1 MVDDEGPPMRSF
13 DLDRLRAVARD
24 RRDEFCRALPFPH
37 VVIDD
42 FLDPDVAARLV
53 DEIATTEGEWIFYH
67 HVNERKRGFND
78 VARMGPTARQVV
90 AELNDA
96 AMLAVLAT
104 LTGIPDLRA
113 DPILEGGGFSEVE
126 RGGYVNVHADFLSH
140 SRERTWTRRLNLI
153 VFLNT
158 GWSEQDGGALELWD
172 RQVQRAEQR
181 VTPTFNRA
189 IIFTTTAEAFHAVEP
204 VRCAEGRKR
213 RSLALYY
220 FTDDHTVRPIRST
233 HYVPKPTDTRK
244 QRLLIHLDRMAL
256 HAYAMLKRYTPFTD
270 KLMSRI
276 LKRL

>member
-1 MVDDEGPPMRSF
+1 MVDDQDPPMRSL

-24 RRDEFCRALPFPH
+24 RRDAFRRAVPFPH

-42 FLDPDVAARLV
+42 FLDPAVAARLV
-53 DEIATTEGEWIFYH
+53 DELATIEGDWIFYH

-78 VARMGPTARQVV
+78 VARMGPTGRRVV
-90 AELNDA
+90 AELNDD

-104 LTGIPDLRA
+104 LTGIPALRA

-126 RGGYVNVHADFLSH
+126 RGGFVNVHADFLSH

-153 VFLNT
+153 VFLND

-172 RQVQRAEQR
+172 RDVQRVVR
-181 VTPTFNRA
+181 RITPAFNRA
-189 IIFTTTAEAFHAVEP
+189 VLFETTAESFHAVDP
-204 VRCAEGRKR
+204 VTCTDDRKR

-233 HYVPKPTDTRK
+233 HYVPRPTDPILR
-244 QRLLIHLDRMAL
+244 RIMIHLDRMAL
-256 HAYAMLKRYTPFTD
+256 HAYAKLKRHTPLGD
-270 KLMSRI
+270 KLISKLLR
-276 LKRL
+276 RL